1 MHTSKTKS
9 LRMKNLFFVAVAFG
23 IFSGTSTK
31 VAAQTS
37 INLESVAS
45 KSRPNASLKFIE
57 NIEITPEKI
66 SDNIAADYKSSEAA
80 PEAVKVVSVNYN
92 TVASS
97 DIEQCTKMQFKYAT
111 MMNREVETISNTP
124 LYNFI
129 DEWWATRYH
138 YGGND
143 KRGIDCSA
151 FTGRVLATVYGV
163 TLPRTAADQ
172 YKASE
177 RISKENLQEGDLVF
191 FNTRGGVSHAGVYLG
206 NNYFVHSS
214 VNWGVTISSLN
225 DDYYSRKFISGG
237 RVLAAK

>member
-1 MHTSKTKS
+1 
-9 LRMKNLFFVAVAFG
+9 MKNLFFVAVAFG

-31 VAAQTS
+31 VTAQTS
-37 INLESVAS
+37 VHLETVAS
-45 KSRPNASLKFIE
+45 KSKPQTSPKFIE
-57 NIEITPEKI
+57 DIEISPEKI
-66 SDNIAADYKSSEAA
+66 SDNIPADNPSEAVA
-80 PEAVKVVSVNYN
+80 ASPDVVSVNHY
-92 TVASS
+92 TVAAS
-97 DIEQCTKMQFKYAT
+97 DIEQCTPQQFKYAT
-111 MMNREVETISNTP
+111 MMNVEVEAINNTA

-143 KRGIDCSA
+143 KHGIDCSA
-151 FTGRVLATVYGV
+151 FTGRVLASVYGV
-163 TLPRTAADQ
+163 NVPRTAADQ
-172 YKASE
+172 FYASE

-237 RVLAAK
+237 RVSKTLISQK